1 MFSISDEVL
10 ELDSSRVFSVGVID
24 DEGWR
29 SSTTLNWISHCFD
42 FDYFSSEG
50 AFCVIVGVL
59 LFNSCPGC
67 LRVVF

>member
-1 MFSISDEVL
+1 MEFILVKFLFIFRLLLSARAAEF
-10 ELDSSRVFSVGVID
+10 FSVGVID

-59 LFNSCPGC
+59 L
-67 LRVVF
+67 

>member
-10 ELDSSRVFSVGVID
+10 ELDSSRVFFSVGVLN

-59 LFNSCPGC
+59 L
-67 LRVVF
+67 